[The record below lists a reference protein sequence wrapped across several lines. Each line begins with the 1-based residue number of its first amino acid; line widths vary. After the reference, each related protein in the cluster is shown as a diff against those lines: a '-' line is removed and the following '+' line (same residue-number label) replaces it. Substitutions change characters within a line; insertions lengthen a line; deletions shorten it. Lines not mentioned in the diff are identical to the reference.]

1 MNHSD
6 SKWQTTVWLLK
17 LDFGTK
23 FNDITV
29 SEKRQDIKRYRVN
42 KVL

>member
-29 SEKRQDIKRYRVN
+29 SEKKTGYKKI
-42 KVL
+42 